1 METPIEYLNLI
12 DRKYLEAKRNK
23 ISRFSVEWGK
33 WSAVMNRVIQA
44 RIKDKGDA
52 DKVKL
57 GYVFIY
63 WTIMSRLIELHYKFR
78 LFKNREKKR
87 LLDESV
93 DIKEIIT
100 TGNGLQPLSEDD
112 LKKVLIKG
120 IMK

>member
-23 ISRFSVEWGK
+23 ISRFSVEWGQ
-33 WSAVMNRVIQA
+33 WSASMNRIIQA
-44 RIKDKGDA
+44 RIKDQGDA

-57 GYVFIY
+57 AYVFIY

-78 LFKNREKKR
+78 LFKNKEKKR

-100 TGNGLQPLSEDD
+100 SKDGLQPLSEDD
-112 LKKVLIKG
+112 LKKALIKG

>member
-23 ISRFSVEWGK
+23 ISRFSVEWGQ
-33 WSAVMNRVIQA
+33 WSASMNRIIQA
-44 RIKDKGDA
+44 RIKDQGDA

-57 GYVFIY
+57 AYVFIY

-78 LFKNREKKR
+78 LFKNKEKKR

-100 TGNGLQPLSEDD
+100 SKDGLQPLSEGD
-112 LKKVLIKG
+112 LKRALIKG